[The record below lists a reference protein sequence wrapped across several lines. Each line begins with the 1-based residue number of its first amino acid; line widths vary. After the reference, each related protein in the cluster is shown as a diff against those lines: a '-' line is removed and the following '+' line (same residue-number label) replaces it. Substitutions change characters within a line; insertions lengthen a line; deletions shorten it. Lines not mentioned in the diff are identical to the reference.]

1 MGACGNRAPAA
12 QHQTVRQLGRVQ
24 AEFERE
30 LRPGLHD
37 QHEQQS
43 RAQGSERLLH
53 GRLPDLR
60 R

>member
-37 QHEQQS
+37 QHEQ
-43 RAQGSERLLH
+43 
-53 GRLPDLR
+53 
-60 R
+60 